1 MRPVDPAW
9 PLEKIQGISL
19 KQALENIQKSHAE
32 KSSPSVF
39 LQGCE
44 GALPA
49 LLVAQLAKSLP
60 QEQHPL
66 LVLVPTE
73 EQALRWTRDVAFFLG
88 SRESSTEVFS
98 VSEAVVH
105 IPAPG
110 FLPWDEV
117 LPDRALQMQRMV
129 ALFRLSQEKPPLV
142 LVASVSAFHRR
153 VVPKSAFAAGV
164 DLLQAEQEIN
174 REQTIRL
181 LQRGGYTR
189 TPVCEDPGTFSVHG
203 GILDVFV
210 PLYSYPVRIELF
222 GDLIESLRLY
232 DPTTQR
238 VLRSTDEVV
247 LHPIQENILTP
258 GNHLR
263 ERVLAASDLALHPS
277 GRTRDLLEQME
288 RGEHF
293 LGIETLLPA
302 YHNPMASLA
311 AYLPNTKVCYI
322 DHPLDCQ
329 EQWMDELV
337 QAEVRYQKRIEEHKL
352 AFPPNEFY
360 FTWEEWEK
368 WQHSRQIFRMES
380 GGLQINPNMPT
391 LCIGSTSHQDV
402 VVAIQQAQ
410 QQKTSLLAPW
420 AERLRAQQVQGM
432 HTTLVVSSL
441 SHGERLQE
449 MLLHYDVPVAL
460 HRPGV
465 AQLAALQQSGHDLQP
480 WDVLS
485 APSTHLIE
493 IRVGTLTCGFDLPV
507 DRISLYAE
515 AEIFGE
521 KTTRPTT
528 KVKPKRN
535 QPEWTA
541 GTLVVHVLHGIG
553 RYQGFVKLPIG
564 NQSLEV
570 VHIQYDGGSLYLP
583 VWRLHELQPYQ
594 GAETSLT
601 KVDKLGGETWQKT
614 KSKVSKEV
622 QQLAEQLLQVYA
634 QRQALPGTS
643 HHLNESAEEWF
654 HEFEATFP
662 YEETPDQQ
670 KAIDDVL
677 ADLEAE
683 HPMDRLVCGDVGYG
697 KTEVALRAA
706 MKVALSGQQV
716 ALLAPTT
723 VLVEQH
729 AARFQERLAKFPVVV
744 ESLSRFRSRKE
755 QTDILKGLDSGQID
769 VVIGTHRLLSADVRF
784 QRLGLLIIDE
794 EQRFG
799 VAHKE
804 RLRQLRTQIDTLT
817 LTATPIPRT
826 LNMAM
831 SGMRE
836 ISLLTTPPEDRL
848 AVRTLVARESDTLIR
863 EAILTELH
871 RGGQVFFVH
880 NRIETIGKWA
890 RRLQEL
896 LPDIRIGV
904 GHGQLSPEVLEQ
916 VMLDFVSGNTH
927 LLLCTTII
935 ENGIDIPRANTMII
949 DRADTFGLS
958 QLYQLRGRIGRSKE
972 RAFCY
977 LLVPPQETMSA
988 EAKQRLLL
996 LQRFTELGAGFQIAS
1011 YDLELRGAG
1020 ELLGNKQSGNMLA
1033 VGFDM
1038 YTQMLQEAI
1047 AALRGQPIQKTQDID
1062 LNCDLPAYLPEDYI
1076 ADPGQRIEWYR
1087 RLAGTRHEEELTPLV
1102 QELTERYG
1110 SLPKESQLLCKVM
1123 LVKHHAQRLHATSI
1137 EISQSR
1143 LALALGKDTPL
1154 SPSYVLELLGKPKS
1168 PWRLTPDMRLSRSW
1182 ISSQEKQNRL
1192 DLTYTLLQEL
1202 LLHMA

>member
-1 MRPVDPAW
+1 MRFVDSGW
-9 PLEKIQGISL
+9 PFEKNQGASL
-19 KQALENIQKSHAE
+19 TQTLTHIQKIRME
-32 KSSPSVF
+32 KSSSSVF

-49 LLVAQLAKSLP
+49 LVVAQLAKSMP
-60 QEQHPL
+60 EGQQPL
-66 LVLVPTE
+66 LVVVPTE
-73 EQALRWTRDVAFFLG
+73 EQALRWVRDISFFLG
-88 SRESSTEVFS
+88 SRENSIDAFS
-98 VSEAVVH
+98 PSEAVVH
-105 IPAPG
+105 LPEPG
-110 FLPWDEV
+110 FYPWDEV
-117 LPDRALQMQRMV
+117 LPDRTLQMQRMV
-129 ALFRLSQEKPPLV
+129 ALFRLSQGKPPGV
-142 LVASVSAFHRR
+142 LVASVGALQRR
-153 VVPKSAFAAGV
+153 IIPKSAFGAGV
-164 DLLQAEQEIN
+164 DLLQIEQEID
-174 REQTIRL
+174 RDQTLRL

-189 TPVCEDPGTFSVHG
+189 TPVCEDPGTFAVHG
-203 GILDVFV
+203 GIVDIFV
-210 PLYSYPVRIELF
+210 PLYPYPVRIELF
-222 GDLIESLRLY
+222 GDLIESIRLY
-232 DPTTQR
+232 DPATQR
-238 VLRSTDEVV
+238 VLRPIDEVM
-247 LHPIQENILTP
+247 LHPIQENILLA

-263 ERVLAASDLALHPS
+263 ERVLEISDLALHPS
-277 GRTRDLLEQME
+277 HRTRDLLEQVE

-293 LGIETLLPA
+293 LGLETLLPA
-302 YHNPMASLA
+302 YYEQMATLGD
-311 AYLPNTKVCYI
+311 YLPATTVCYV

-329 EQWMDELV
+329 DRWIEALV
-337 QAEVRYQKRIEEHKL
+337 QAEARYQKRLEEHKL

-360 FTWEEWEK
+360 FLWNDWEQ
-368 WQHSRQIFRMES
+368 WQQSQQIFRLES
-380 GGLQINPNMPT
+380 GGLQATPDRLT
-391 LCIGSTSHQDV
+391 LSIETTSHKDV
-402 VVAIQQAQ
+402 VAAIQQAHQ
-410 QQKTSLLAPW
+410 EKTPLLAPW
-420 AERLRAQQVQGM
+420 VERLQAQQALDVR
-432 HTTLVVSSL
+432 TTVVVPNL

-449 MLLHYDVPVAL
+449 MFLHYGLSVAL

-465 AQLAALQQSGHDLQP
+465 AQLAALQQSGQVLQP
-480 WDVLS
+480 WDIVS
-485 APSTHLIE
+485 SPSTHLLE
-493 IRVGTLTCGFDLPV
+493 IRIGTLTCGFDLPE
-507 DRISLYAE
+507 DKISLYAE
-515 AEIFGE
+515 TEIFGE
-521 KTTRPTT
+521 KTTRPSA
-528 KVKPKRN
+528 KAKPKRN
-535 QPEWTA
+535 QPEWTP
-541 GTLVVHVLHGIG
+541 GTLVIHVLHGIG
-553 RYQGFVKLPIG
+553 RYQGFVKLPVG
-564 NQSLEV
+564 SQFLEG
-570 VHIQYDGGSLYLP
+570 VHIQYEGGSLYLP

-601 KVDKLGGETWQKT
+601 RIDKLGGETWQKT
-614 KSKVSKEV
+614 KNKVSREV
-622 QQLAEQLLQVYA
+622 QQLAEQLLQLYA
-634 QRQALPGTS
+634 QRQALPGVS
-643 HHLNESAEEWF
+643 HHLDESAQEWF

-677 ADLEAE
+677 ADLDAP

-706 MKVALSGQQV
+706 AKVALAGQQV

-729 AARFQERLAKFPVVV
+729 AARFKERLGGFPVRV

-755 QTDILKGLDSGQID
+755 QTDVLKGLENGQID

-804 RLRQLRTQIDTLT
+804 RLRHLRTQIDTLT

-836 ISLLTTPPEDRL
+836 ISILATPPEDRL
-848 AVRTLVARESDTLIR
+848 AVRTLVARESNELIC
-863 EAILTELH
+863 EAIVTELR

-880 NRIETIGKWA
+880 NRVETIGKWA

-904 GHGQLSPEVLEQ
+904 GHGQLSPEALEQ
-916 VMLDFVSGNTH
+916 VMLDFVSGQTN

-935 ENGIDIPRANTMII
+935 ENGIDISRANTMII

-977 LLVPPQETMSA
+977 LLIPPQESMST
-988 EAKQRLLL
+988 EAKQRLML

-1020 ELLGNKQSGNMLA
+1020 ELLGDKQSGNMLA

-1038 YTQMLQEAI
+1038 YTQMLQEAV
-1047 AALRGQPIQKTQDID
+1047 AALRGQPIHKPQTPD
-1062 LNCDLPAYLPEDYI
+1062 LHCDLPAYLPDSYI
-1076 ADPGQRIEWYR
+1076 PDSGQRIEWYR
-1087 RLAGTRHEEELTPLV
+1087 RLAGTQHEEELPALI

-1110 SLPKESQLLCKVM
+1110 VLPEEAQLLCQVM
-1123 LVKHHAQRLHATSI
+1123 LVKHSAQRLRATAV
-1137 EISQSR
+1137 EISESR
-1143 LALALGKDTPL
+1143 LALSLAKDTPL
-1154 SPSYVLELLGKPKS
+1154 SPAYVLELLGTSKS

-1182 ISSQEKQNRL
+1182 LSPAERQDRLHLSQKLLRE
-1192 DLTYTLLQEL
+1192 LLQ
-1202 LLHMA
+1202 HTS